1 MARGIDFCA
10 TTKKRIWEHGI
21 LISHYLAS
29 VLRVPK
35 DLRYRLCFWTYR
47 IRLAITNSGYHYLF
61 SLSRWIF
68 YCLEGSVCTFH
79 FPGKKMGVR
88 HISGSSQL
96 SWHVRSQTS
105 DHTRDFKEKLN
116 TLNIVV
122 DLVTLFYHGH
132 FTSVQVTESSSPA
145 SNYSHCDGSFLYCYV
160 LSSLNM
166 SEGWTLDQG

>member
-1 MARGIDFCA
+1 MAKWNNFCA
-10 TTKKRIWEHGI
+10 TTKKRICEYCI
-21 LISHYLAS
+21 LISHYLTS

-35 DLRYRLCFWTYR
+35 DLRYGLCFRIYR

-68 YCLEGSVCTFH
+68 LLPRRKCLY
-79 FPGKKMGVR
+79 FPFSWEKMGVR

-116 TLNIVV
+116 TLNFVV
-122 DLVTLFYHGH
+122 HLVTLSYRGH
-132 FTSVQVTESSSPA
+132 FTLAQVTESSSPE
-145 SNYSHCDGSFLYCYV
+145 SDYNPCGGSFLYC
-160 LSSLNM
+160 
-166 SEGWTLDQG
+166 